1 MRSVIVLLSLA
12 LSASAVA
19 ADRKPEAGKTGGS
32 DNPVV
37 CKREV
42 PIGSLI
48 ATRKVCLTKTEWEAR
63 RVNGN
68 TEARKMMEDN
78 MARNPTPSG
87 D

>member
-1 MRSVIVLLSLA
+1 MRSVIILLA
-12 LSASAVA
+12 LAVA
-19 ADRKPEAGKTGGS
+19 APGLAADNKPAAGKTGGT

-68 TEARKMMEDN
+68 NEARKIMEDN